1 MTHNAKAIEQRKQT
15 MIKKY
20 GSYENWL
27 KELRKIGFVGGSRS
41 KRGKAKNKRVD
52 KE

>member
-1 MTHNAKAIEQRKQT
+1 MTHNPQAIEQRKQT

-27 KELRKIGFVGGSRS
+27 KELRKIGFHGGKKS

-52 KE
+52 KQ